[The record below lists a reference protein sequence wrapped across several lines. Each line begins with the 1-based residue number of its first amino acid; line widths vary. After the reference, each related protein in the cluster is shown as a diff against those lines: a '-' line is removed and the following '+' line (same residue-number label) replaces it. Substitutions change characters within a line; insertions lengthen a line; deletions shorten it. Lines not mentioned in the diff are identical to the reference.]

1 MTHGARGLIFI
12 MNERH
17 ENWRR
22 QADDE
27 LLEMYKR
34 PDAEPLPAEE
44 PKPRRTLRLPRLSI
58 LPGGRSVDAK
68 S

>member
-22 QADDE
+22 EADEDRRA
-27 LLEMYKR
+27 MYKR
-34 PDAEPLPAEE
+34 PDAKPLPAVDG
-44 PKPRRTLRLPRLSI
+44 PKRQLRLPRLLRREAGPSA
-58 LPGGRSVDAK
+58 S
-68 S
+68 

>member
-22 QADDE
+22 DADE
-27 LLEMYKR
+27 ERRAMYKR

-44 PKPRRTLRLPRLSI
+44 PKPRRGLTLPRLSI
-58 LPGGRSVDAK
+58 LPRRRSEGAK

>member
-17 ENWRR
+17 ENWRN
-22 QADDE
+22 QADAE

-44 PKPRRTLRLPRLSI
+44 PTEHRTLVRLPRI
-58 LPGGRSVDAK
+58 LRRRPADAK
-68 S
+68 A

>member
-22 QADDE
+22 EADEDRRA
-27 LLEMYKR
+27 MYKR

-44 PKPRRTLRLPRLSI
+44 EATPRRTLLRLPRI
-58 LPGGRSVDAK
+58 HRRRPADAK
-68 S
+68 A

>member
-17 ENWRR
+17 ESWRR
-22 QADDE
+22 QADDDR
-27 LLEMYKR
+27 LAMYKR

-44 PKPRRTLRLPRLSI
+44 PRARWSLHLPRLHRRRNAS
-58 LPGGRSVDAK
+58 AK
-68 S
+68 A

>member
-22 QADDE
+22 EADEDRRA
-27 LLEMYKR
+27 MYKR
-34 PDAEPLPAEE
+34 PDAEPLPADDR
-44 PKPRRTLRLPRLSI
+44 PKRQLHLPRLLRRETGPSA
-58 LPGGRSVDAK
+58 G
-68 S
+68 